1 MEEVFIMKQETDPFP
16 KTKLQWLWEN
26 MKGYRGIYFVG
37 MAGTVVYNILQLT
50 VPYFSG
56 KIIDLFLTG
65 ENARQNLDTDREL
78 FYRLILA
85 MVLFTILRCVIVYGT
100 CMIYENV
107 SQAVL
112 YRVRNDLYDK
122 IQRQDMTFYST
133 YRTGDLMTRLTGDLD
148 AIRHMVAWI
157 VRMVIE
163 SFSLF
168 AAAAIFFLYTN
179 WKMALCLLV
188 ISPFVFW
195 IIYLF
200 RNRVAPMHALLREKL
215 SQMNTCA
222 QENISGNRV
231 VKAFARE
238 DHEIEK
244 FDRANREFCETN
256 KATAMVWLKF
266 FPYVESIANLMPV
279 VMLAVGGV
287 FLIRGQLTMGEYV
300 AFSGLIWAIANP
312 MRQMGN
318 IMNEFQRFSAASR
331 KVMELYYSEPK
342 IKDHKDA
349 KPHPGRFDGKI
360 EFRNVSFQYEDGDL
374 PVLHNISFTVNPGET
389 VAIMGETGCGKTSL
403 INLIPRFYEPTE
415 GEIFIDGIPVES
427 LKLHDLRC
435 HIGLATQDVLLY
447 SDTIEGNI
455 AYGDGSIH
463 MEDVVK
469 FARYSSASD
478 FIAKMPEGYDT
489 IVGERG
495 VGLSGGQ
502 KQRISLARALAV
514 RPSVLILDDTTSA
527 VDMETEKQIQHSLKE
542 LDFPCTKVII
552 AQRISTTR
560 DADRII
566 VLQDGYI
573 KETGTHEELL
583 AKKGY
588 YYELIKLQT
597 GLDEL

>member
-1 MEEVFIMKQETDPFP
+1 MKQETDPFP

>member
-1 MEEVFIMKQETDPFP
+1 
-16 KTKLQWLWEN
+16 
-26 MKGYRGIYFVG
+26 
-37 MAGTVVYNILQLT
+37 
-50 VPYFSG
+50 
-56 KIIDLFLTG
+56 
-65 ENARQNLDTDREL
+65 
-78 FYRLILA
+78 
-85 MVLFTILRCVIVYGT
+85 
-100 CMIYENV
+100 
-107 SQAVL
+107 
-112 YRVRNDLYDK
+112 
-122 IQRQDMTFYST
+122 
-133 YRTGDLMTRLTGDLD
+133 
-148 AIRHMVAWI
+148 
-157 VRMVIE
+157 
-163 SFSLF
+163 
-168 AAAAIFFLYTN
+168 
-179 WKMALCLLV
+179 
-188 ISPFVFW
+188 
-195 IIYLF
+195 
-200 RNRVAPMHALLREKL
+200 MHALLREKL

-415 GEIFIDGIPVES
+415 GEIFIDGIPVEN
-427 LKLHDLRC
+427 LKLHDL
-435 HIGLATQDVLLY
+435 
-447 SDTIEGNI
+447 
-455 AYGDGSIH
+455 
-463 MEDVVK
+463 
-469 FARYSSASD
+469 
-478 FIAKMPEGYDT
+478 P
-489 IVGERG
+489 
-495 VGLSGGQ
+495 
-502 KQRISLARALAV
+502 
-514 RPSVLILDDTTSA
+514 
-527 VDMETEKQIQHSLKE
+527 
-542 LDFPCTKVII
+542 
-552 AQRISTTR
+552 AQR
-560 DADRII
+560 
-566 VLQDGYI
+566 L
-573 KETGTHEELL
+573 
-583 AKKGY
+583 
-588 YYELIKLQT
+588 
-597 GLDEL
+597 